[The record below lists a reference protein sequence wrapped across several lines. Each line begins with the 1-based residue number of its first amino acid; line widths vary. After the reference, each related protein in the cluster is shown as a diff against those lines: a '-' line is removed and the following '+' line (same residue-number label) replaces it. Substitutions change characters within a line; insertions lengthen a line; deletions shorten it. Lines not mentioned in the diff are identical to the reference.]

1 MRLFFALSEDKRDLY
16 IFASLECI
24 LILSRILVYS
34 NLTSTKTNTSLYIAF
49 KIVVNVIARTSE
61 IFGNKSPLFSNTKT
75 MTFTNVQA
83 AGLEYQ
89 LLFCLLD
96 YLSYFAL
103 RSVVVY
109 QSLYFIYVFCL
120 YANIFKDTPPF
131 LRISI

>member
-1 MRLFFALSEDKRDLY
+1 MRLFFALSEDKKDLY

-24 LILSRILVYS
+24 LILSRILVYT
-34 NLTSTKTNTSLYIAF
+34 NLTSTKTNTSLCIVF

-96 YLSYFAL
+96 YLSHFTFAICFGLSISLLDL
-103 RSVVVY
+103 R
-109 QSLYFIYVFCL
+109 
-120 YANIFKDTPPF
+120 F
-131 LRISI
+131 LLICKYNQRPLRLLSISF

>member
-96 YLSYFAL
+96 YLSYFTL

-109 QSLYFIYVFCL
+109 QSLYFVYVFCL
-120 YANIFKDTPPF
+120 YANIFKDHSTF
-131 LRISI
+131 LRVSI